1 MQKKVDMAKIKSI
14 LSNTV
19 FICLLINILLFPVVS
34 HLSFGPVRIVTNI
47 FEYGFCL
54 LTIVLFVSKI
64 ATENFKFIKSDIF
77 LILLFIYSTFSFL
90 LFSKKNIESFSLLIK
105 VFVCLCFYLT
115 ARFEI
120 NNRARLKIL
129 LLTIIISIVLLF
141 ISSIVYNLK
150 TPENLIQAFSGG
162 RYRLGNLESQANG
175 YASYCFYLSVV
186 FVLIYGYTGKK
197 VYLLLPVIPSIIC
210 IGTQSKKGMLICFAA
225 TAFSLFLLV
234 RSIKNKTLKNIL
246 FVGVPCAIFA
256 AIIIVTFKTNL
267 VDRFFQERDDS
278 TITRLMMYRYLF
290 RDFDVSFLAGK
301 GTNSFKYFF
310 YLNNGTELVF
320 HSTIGDTL
328 FSYGLIGFIMWSSFI
343 ISVFYR
349 SKKNNKKIWIAFMIV
364 IFGCQVLTDL
374 TSIIWYLPFSFVF
387 LSLLQ
392 DNHLFKYPE
401 ENKGALI
408 SSEDFVWI
416 EI

>member
-1 MQKKVDMAKIKSI
+1 
-14 LSNTV
+14 
-19 FICLLINILLFPVVS
+19 
-34 HLSFGPVRIVTNI
+34 
-47 FEYGFCL
+47 
-54 LTIVLFVSKI
+54 
-64 ATENFKFIKSDIF
+64 
-77 LILLFIYSTFSFL
+77 
-90 LFSKKNIESFSLLIK
+90 
-105 VFVCLCFYLT
+105 
-115 ARFEI
+115 
-120 NNRARLKIL
+120 
-129 LLTIIISIVLLF
+129 
-141 ISSIVYNLK
+141 
-150 TPENLIQAFSGG
+150 
-162 RYRLGNLESQANG
+162 
-175 YASYCFYLSVV
+175 
-186 FVLIYGYTGKK
+186 
-197 VYLLLPVIPSIIC
+197 
-210 IGTQSKKGMLICFAA
+210 
-225 TAFSLFLLV
+225 
-234 RSIKNKTLKNIL
+234 
-246 FVGVPCAIFA
+246 
-256 AIIIVTFKTNL
+256 
-267 VDRFFQERDDS
+267 
-278 TITRLMMYRYLF
+278 MYRYLF

-310 YLNNGTELVF
+310 YLNNGAELVF